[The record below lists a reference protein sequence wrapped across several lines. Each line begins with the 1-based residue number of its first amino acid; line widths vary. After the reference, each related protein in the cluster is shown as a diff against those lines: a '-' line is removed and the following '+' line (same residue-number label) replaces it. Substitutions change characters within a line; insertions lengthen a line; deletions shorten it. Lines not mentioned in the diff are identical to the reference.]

1 MMRGDLVH
9 RLLPRFLGPF
19 TFELLRQQFGE
30 QSHQFP
36 LRFGFYLVWSHAL
49 PEPQHGLSGQV
60 HGFGLQMDIP
70 FDWSQSIGWRVRRAG
85 S

>member
-1 MMRGDLVH
+1 
-9 RLLPRFLGPF
+9 
-19 TFELLRQQFGE
+19 
-30 QSHQFP
+30 

-70 FDWSQSIGWRVRRAG
+70 VDWSQSIGWRVRRAG